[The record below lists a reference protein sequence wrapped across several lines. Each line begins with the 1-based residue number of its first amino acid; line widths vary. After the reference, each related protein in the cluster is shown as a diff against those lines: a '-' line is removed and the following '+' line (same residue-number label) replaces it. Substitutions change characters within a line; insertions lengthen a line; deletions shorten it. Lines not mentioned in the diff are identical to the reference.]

1 MMATGRLLVVL
12 LGAVSFST
20 LGLAI
25 QCYQCDSNED
35 VTCPADDRFDTTIN
49 AVVDCNSFEANI
61 PGQFCMKIYQE
72 SPGCKADF
80 IIVQTMKF
88 LV

>member
-1 MMATGRLLVVL
+1 MKILFT
-12 LGAVSFST
+12 
-20 LGLAI
+20 GLAI